1 MQQHK
6 YTLTY
11 GFAIFAMFFG
21 SGNLVF
27 PIQVGQLSGQYW
39 FAGFLGLCVTGIIL
53 PFLGLYVIK
62 LYNGSYKLFFGE
74 AGKYAK
80 IFLPFFTLSL
90 LGSFGVVP
98 RCINVAYGG
107 IIYIFPNLSL
117 LTFSLIFCTS
127 CFFLCLKDHF
137 MVAIIGKWLAPIKL
151 ISLTILI
158 LLGIINAPP
167 LTQINSTETKVFVNG
182 FTIGYQTMD
191 LFAAF
196 FFSSLI
202 FNQIQEKLPAGTK
215 LNVIIKAAIKPSFIG
230 ISLLAIIY
238 MGLVL
243 LGAYYYTVTANTSP
257 ELFLPSIAMHIL
269 GEKATFLISIIMM
282 FSCLTTAVAL
292 NNVYARYLYTSIK
305 IANNKFNIVLLLTT
319 LTSFIISLLDFKGIA
334 KLLSPLLEVSYPGI
348 IVLTLMCIF
357 APRSKSLKIGGFYG
371 MLVLGILKNVW

>member
-6 YTLTY
+6 HTLTY

-27 PIQVGQLSGQYW
+27 PIQIGQSSGQHW
-39 FAGFLGLCVTGIIL
+39 LAGFLGLCITGIIL

-62 LYNGSYKLFFGE
+62 LYNGSYKIFFGE

-80 IFLPFFTLSL
+80 IALPFFTLSL

-107 IIYIFPNLSL
+107 IVYIFPNLSL
-117 LTFSLIFCTS
+117 LAFSLIFCTA
-127 CFFLCLKDHF
+127 CFVLCLKDHF
-137 MVAIIGKWLAPIKL
+137 MVSIIGKWLAPIKL

-158 LLGIINAPP
+158 TLGIVNAPI
-167 LTQINSTETKVFVNG
+167 LTDVSNTGSEVFANG
-182 FTIGYQTMD
+182 FVVGYQTMD

-202 FNQIQEKLPAGTK
+202 FNQIQEKLPADTK
-215 LNVIIKAAIKPSFIG
+215 LNVIIKAAVKPSLIG

-238 MGLVL
+238 IGLVF
-243 LGAYYYTVTANTSP
+243 LGSYYRDVTVNVSP
-257 ELFLPSIAMHIL
+257 ELLLPSIAMYIL
-269 GEKATFLISIIMM
+269 GEKAAFLIGVIMM

-292 NNVYARYLYTSIK
+292 NNVYARYLCTTIK
-305 IANNKFNIVLLLTT
+305 IANIKFKMMLLLTT
-319 LTSFIISLLDFKGIA
+319 LTSFVVSLLDFRGIA
-334 KLLSPLLEVSYPGI
+334 KILSPLLEISYPGI
-348 IVLTLMCIF
+348 IVLTLTCIF
-357 APRSKSLKIGGFYG
+357 APRSTTFKIVGFYG
-371 MLVLGILKNVW
+371 MLVLMIFKNVW